1 MDHASA
7 NSPATTASAAAG
19 TLKKRARG
27 VFIERLELMGSIGVY
42 EHEHRDRQP
51 VVISLNLNVV
61 DTYDG
66 ASDKLIDVYDYDIAI
81 RAIRET
87 VEAGHYN
94 LIETLAEAI
103 AQLVLTDDRVASAR
117 VRIEKPAV
125 LTACQSIGIEIER
138 GKGGPDKIGT

>member
-1 MDHASA
+1 MDNARRKSD
-7 NSPATTASAAAG
+7 PG
-19 TLKKRARG
+19 PRPTLMKRSRS

-51 VVISLNLNVV
+51 VVISLTLDVV

-66 ASDKLIDVYDYDIAI
+66 ASDKLVDVYDYDIAI

-94 LIETLAEAI
+94 LIETLAETI
-103 AQLVLTDDRVASAR
+103 AQGVLGDARVVGAR

-125 LTACQSIGIEIER
+125 LTACQSLGIEIER
-138 GKGGPDKIGT
+138 HKQAGEPG